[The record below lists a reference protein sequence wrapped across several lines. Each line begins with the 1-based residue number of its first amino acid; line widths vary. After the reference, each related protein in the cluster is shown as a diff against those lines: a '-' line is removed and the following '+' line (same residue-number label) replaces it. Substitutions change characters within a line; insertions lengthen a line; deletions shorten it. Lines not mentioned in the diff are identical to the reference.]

1 MPEFTQ
7 ANRKATSPNP
17 VISSPQLSRGLIR
30 VYAYYRFLLSVLLL
44 GMYLSGFT
52 ANILGSFSSNNFLI
66 TAVSFVALTLF
77 GLVWLIRLN
86 FRGESYLLFAYLL
99 IDIVALNLLMF
110 TSGGLSSG
118 IGLLLLISVAT
129 GSLIFTGQ
137 LAILLAAI
145 ASILIMAGTILS
157 VVFLNATNTAF
168 FPTGLLGSV
177 LFFTAFL
184 FRSLNRRLQES
195 QHLAIREAD
204 QAAHLQRLNE
214 LIVNRMRTGIVLVDT
229 SAEIKLINNA
239 AVELLGGHKAGAP
252 LARGISLKS
261 IDGIFKQ
268 YENWKAYPW
277 QRCPPLSI
285 PNINTQV
292 QCNFARLD
300 EAEERHTIIFI
311 EDTRSTVQN
320 AQQLKLA
327 SLGRLAGSIAHEV
340 RNPLGAISHAAQ
352 MLAEQ
357 GETAAAIRPLT
368 DIISRH
374 SERVNMIVESI
385 LQLSRQEAP
394 DFQKLQLSLWLKRF
408 AEEYGNA
415 QSKIG
420 AIVINELDKNLQ
432 VLFDPVHLNQIITN
446 LVENAHRYS
455 EAETGTPW
463 TKIDI
468 HIDQPTGLPCLDIY
482 DQGPGVQEKHQNQIF
497 EPFFTTSNTGTGLG
511 LYLARERCE
520 FNYAT
525 LTYCFKESKSG
536 PQIKP
541 PGNGKSSREA
551 RKMPDTSKGFF
562 RIIFAH
568 PDQLLPA
575 NKS

>member
-1 MPEFTQ
+1 
-7 ANRKATSPNP
+7 
-17 VISSPQLSRGLIR
+17 
-30 VYAYYRFLLSVLLL
+30 
-44 GMYLSGFT
+44 MYLSGFAT
-52 ANILGSFSSNNFLI
+52 GILGSFSSHNFLI
-66 TAVSFVALTLF
+66 AALSFVALSLL
-77 GLVWLIRLN
+77 GLVWLIKLN
-86 FRGESYLLFAYLL
+86 FQGESYLLFLYLL
-99 IDIVALNLLMF
+99 IDIIALNLLMF

-118 IGLLLLISVAT
+118 IGLLLLVSIAT

-137 LAILLAAI
+137 LAISLAAI
-145 ASILIMAGTILS
+145 ACILILVGTILS
-157 VVFLNATNTAF
+157 VIFLDTKNAAF
-168 FPTGLLGSV
+168 FPAGLLGSV

-195 QHLAIREAD
+195 QQLAIREAD

-229 SAEIKLINNA
+229 NAEIKLINNA

-252 LARGISLKS
+252 LARGISLS
-261 IDGIFKQ
+261 SLNGIFKQ
-268 YENWKAYPW
+268 YKNWKTYPW

-285 PNINTQV
+285 PSLNTEV

-300 EAEERHTIIFI
+300 EAGEQHTIVFI

-374 SERVNMIVESI
+374 SERVNMIVDSI

-394 DFQKLQLSLWLKRF
+394 DFQKLQLNLWLKRF

-415 QSKIG
+415 QSKLG
-420 AIVINELDKNLQ
+420 TIVINELDKNLQ

-455 EAETGTPW
+455 EAETGLPW
-463 TKIDI
+463 VQIDI
-468 HIDQPTGLPCLDIY
+468 QTDQVTGLPCLDIY
-482 DQGPGVQEKHQNQIF
+482 DRGPGVEEKHLHQIF

-525 LTYCFKESKSG
+525 LSYCFKESKAET
-536 PQIKP
+536 QITQLS
-541 PGNGKSSREA
+541 NGKTNKEA
-551 RKMPDTSKGFF
+551 RNNPDISKGFF

-575 NKS
+575 TT

>member
-1 MPEFTQ
+1 MPEFAR
-7 ANRKATSPNP
+7 ANRKLTHSGPVHSP
-17 VISSPQLSRGLIR
+17 SLSRGLIR

-44 GMYLSGFT
+44 GMYLSGF
-52 ANILGSFSSNNFLI
+52 AAGILGSVSSNNFLI
-66 TAVSFVALTLF
+66 TSVSFVALTLL
-77 GLVWLIRLN
+77 GLVWLIKQD
-86 FRGESYLLFAYLL
+86 FQGESYLLFFYLM
-99 IDIVALNLLMF
+99 IDIVALNLLML

-118 IGLLLLISVAT
+118 IGLLLLVSIAT
-129 GSLIFTGQ
+129 ASLIFTGQ

-145 ASILIMAGTILS
+145 ASILILAGTILA
-157 VVFLNATNTAF
+157 VVFLDAKNTTF

-177 LFFTAFL
+177 LFFTALL

-195 QHLAIREAD
+195 QRLAIREAD
-204 QAAHLQRLNE
+204 QAAHLQKLNE

-229 SAEIKLINNA
+229 NAEIKLINNA
-239 AVELLGGHKAGAP
+239 AVELLGSHKPGAP
-252 LARGISLKS
+252 LARGISLSS
-261 IDGIFKQ
+261 INGVFKQ

-277 QRCPPLSI
+277 QRCPPLPI
-285 PNINTQV
+285 ANKNTEV
-292 QCNFARLD
+292 QCNFAHLN
-300 EAEERHTIIFI
+300 EAGEQHTIIFI

-327 SLGRLAGSIAHEV
+327 SLGRLAGSIAHEI

-385 LQLSRQEAP
+385 LQLSRQQAP
-394 DFQKLQLSLWLKRF
+394 DFQKLQLGSWLKRF

-415 QSKIG
+415 QSTPG
-420 AIVINELDKNLQ
+420 TIVINEQDKNLQ

-446 LVENAHRYS
+446 LVENAQRYS
-455 EAETGTPW
+455 EAETGLSW
-463 TKIDI
+463 AQLNI
-468 HIDQPTGLPCLDIY
+468 HTDQVTGLPCLDIH
-482 DQGPGVQEKHQNQIF
+482 DNGPGVEEKYQQQIF
-497 EPFFTTSNTGTGLG
+497 EPFFTTSTTGTGLG

-525 LTYCFKESKSG
+525 LTYRPGESKTETLN
-536 PQIKP
+536 KP
-541 PGNGKSSREA
+541 LSNSKSSREA
-551 RKMPDTSKGFF
+551 RKTPDTGKGFF

-575 NKS
+575 NP